1 MRLITA
7 LLLGSLLSLPA
18 LAQTPPSAQYHE
30 LTPSFVGVLAGE
42 SARIQ
47 YLKADV
53 ALRINDPAAL
63 ARVQYHD
70 PLIRNELVSLFGQQ
84 TRESLETLEGK
95 EALRAAALE
104 RVRAVLESEE
114 GEPLVDDLLFT
125 NLITQ

>member
-1 MRLITA
+1 MRLITV
-7 LLLGSLLSLPA
+7 LLLGSLLSTPA
-18 LAQTPPSAQYHE
+18 LAQTAPQYHE
-30 LTPSFVGVLAGE
+30 LSPAFVGVLAG
-42 SARIQ
+42 SGARIQ

-84 TRESLETLEGK
+84 TRETLDSLEGK
-95 EALRAAALE
+95 EALRATALE

-114 GEPLVDDLLFT
+114 GQPLVDDLLFT